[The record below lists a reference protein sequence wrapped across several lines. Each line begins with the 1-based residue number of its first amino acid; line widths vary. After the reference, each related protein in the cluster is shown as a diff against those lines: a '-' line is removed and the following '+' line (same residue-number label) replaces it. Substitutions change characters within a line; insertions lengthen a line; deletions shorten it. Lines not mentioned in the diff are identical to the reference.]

1 MTNKVDNDIQLYIGT
16 RIREIRN
23 DLGLSIRD
31 LAERVGISYL
41 TMQRIETDK
50 ISPSVVLLAHIA
62 ACLHYPITDFLTE
75 ERKSVVYVKA
85 QDQNVVDTKK
95 IILKLVA
102 PRGIVDG
109 NISIVHGKAGKGKFV
124 SRHRHAGFELAYV
137 IKGKAL
143 HKRGPEVHELSEGDL
158 IFWDADEWHEV
169 TALEPHEWLGI
180 QFYPPVVDPDKRN
193 ELSQRKSVAQTSTKT
208 NRPLGNTNPYGAE
221 IQKEINNESGLSK
234 LRRSKGK
241 IQLERKMEPL

>member
-41 TMQRIETDK
+41 TVQRIETDK

-137 IKGKAL
+137 IKGDTRKERKKDINRSACFL
-143 HKRGPEVHELSEGDL
+143 GGRARSCGRGVRAQPEL
-158 IFWDADEWHEV
+158 
-169 TALEPHEWLGI
+169 P
-180 QFYPPVVDPDKRN
+180 
-193 ELSQRKSVAQTSTKT
+193 
-208 NRPLGNTNPYGAE
+208 RPLQPTTRGKGADA
-221 IQKEINNESGLSK
+221 
-234 LRRSKGK
+234 
-241 IQLERKMEPL
+241 